1 MGRIGEE
8 KVNMNILHVL
18 QMSLPYT
25 CGASIRSGYICKYQK
40 EFAKVF
46 VYTTFQYKSD
56 KNMDIIDGIPYFRT
70 NKNISFLL
78 RFYMKLLLRVRK
90 VILKIFNIYLSSRIL
105 ELPLS
110 FFTKRYVKKIIKI
123 YDIDLIHQYTQSS
136 IGNYC
141 LEVARKL
148 NIPFI
153 YSFRGFSEAGM
164 LTAVNMRRLSDKKT
178 TKFMYK
184 KLKDDET
191 NILKSADYVS
201 TLSELMRNILVKRG
215 ISKEKIL
222 VIPNSVDHIL
232 LKHENNRSLKEKLL
246 LDDYLVI
253 GHFGRLRAY
262 EGIEILLKALGILI
276 YLGKKVKL
284 IIVGDIEKKYLNY
297 LNTVIEDE
305 DLRNNIIF
313 IERVSHT
320 EIKNY
325 YSIVD
330 IIVIPRLNRYECR
343 MVTPLKPLDAM
354 ICKKL
359 VIASDLPALRY
370 TITPYVTGLLFKPG
384 DPNDLAFKILEY
396 INYPKMCRGLVNH
409 AYNNVLQ
416 NFTWEFVVPKYEE
429 VYSKLISEVKI

>member
-1 MGRIGEE
+1 
-8 KVNMNILHVL
+8 MNILHIL

-40 EFAKVF
+40 KFAKVF

-164 LTAVNMRRLSDKKT
+164 LTAMNIRRLSDKKT
-178 TKFMYK
+178 IKFMYK
-184 KLKDDET
+184 KLKTDET
-191 NILKSADYVS
+191 NILKKVDYIT
-201 TLSELMRNILVKRG
+201 TLSEPMKEVLIERG
-215 ISKEKIL
+215 VNKDKIL
-222 VIPNSVDHIL
+222 VIPNSINHTL
-232 LKHENNRSLKEKLL
+232 LVSKVNSGLKEKLGL
-246 LDDYLVI
+246 KDYFVI
-253 GHFGRLRAY
+253 GHFGHIRSY
-262 EGIEILLKALGILI
+262 EGIEILLQALKIVMCF
-276 YLGKKVKL
+276 YKKIKVV
-284 IIVGDIEKKYLNY
+284 IIGEVDKKYLYY
-297 LNTVIEDE
+297 LK
-305 DLRNNIIF
+305 NIIESGDLEDNILF
-313 IERVSHT
+313 LKWVNHD
-320 EIKNY
+320 EIGNY
-325 YSIVD
+325 YSITDV
-330 IIVIPRLNRYECR
+330 IIIPRLNTYECR
-343 MVTPLKPLDAM
+343 MVTSMKPVDAM
-354 ICKKL
+354 GFKTL

-370 TITPYVTGLLFKPG
+370 VIKSYETGVLFEPE
-384 DPNDLAFKILEY
+384 NFMDLADRILDY
-396 INYPKMCRGLVNH
+396 INFPRDFDNIIEN
-409 AYNNVLQ
+409 AYNNVLK
-416 NFTWEFVVPKYEE
+416 NFSWESVVPGYEE
-429 VYSKLISEVKI
+429 VYNKLINGV